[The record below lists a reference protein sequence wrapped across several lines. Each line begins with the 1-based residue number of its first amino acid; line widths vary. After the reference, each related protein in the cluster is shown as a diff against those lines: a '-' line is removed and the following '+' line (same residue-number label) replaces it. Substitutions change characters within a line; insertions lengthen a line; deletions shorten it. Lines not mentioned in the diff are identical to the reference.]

1 MTVLTKSV
9 QPKKI
14 DEVDRVN
21 SVDRENNETDEKKQD
36 NVKADKKNISRTMTL
51 LVHEITAV
59 SWFLA

>member
-1 MTVLTKSV
+1 MTKSV